1 MQSSIVSIFYYL
13 NYLTHRQFP
22 DMEHNE
28 SDMPILRIVTTPR
41 VAVALLTC
49 TVGAYSIGT
58 IEATLSQFLEM
69 QLGLSV
75 QKIALAFLVMSLCS
89 VLATPGQ
96 ILTRHNGSK

>member
-1 MQSSIVSIFYYL
+1 
-13 NYLTHRQFP
+13 
-22 DMEHNE
+22 MEHNE

-75 QKIALAFLVMSLCS
+75 RAIVVDQCPAIIHVQDHVKS
-89 VLATPGQ
+89 
-96 ILTRHNGSK
+96 